1 MAIPN
6 VLLSMQLSYNQLTR
20 TEKKIADYV
29 QKNAQKVLFMS
40 ITELAEECHVADAS
54 VHRFCRTIGA
64 KGYQEFKM
72 WLSINMGHEKGEEE
86 SEEEDGKEP
95 IFQQVLKSHLEAI
108 NETNQLLD
116 KQKVDQAV
124 RMLTEARQIMFFGVG
139 DSKTAAIEANNK
151 FLHVTPKVMCAGDT
165 HLQAM
170 AASMM
175 TEEDLPFVV
184 SYSGSTKDTVEVAQI
199 AKEAGAKVISITRF
213 LKSPLTEFSDCV
225 LICGSKEGPLE
236 GGSMGAKLSQLHI
249 IDILYQCYF
258 KANGKKARENRQKT
272 ANAVVNKLY

>member
-1 MAIPN
+1 MAIPT
-6 VLLSMQLSYNQLTR
+6 VLLSMKLSYNQLTR

-116 KQKVDQAV
+116 KEKVDQAV

-175 TEEDLPFVV
+175 TEEDLLFRIDQGYCRGGADCKRGRGQGYFHHPLPQIPSDRVLRLRLNLRLQGRA
-184 SYSGSTKDTVEVAQI
+184 SGRGIHGSQI
-199 AKEAGAKVISITRF
+199 KPAAY
-213 LKSPLTEFSDCV
+213 
-225 LICGSKEGPLE
+225 
-236 GGSMGAKLSQLHI
+236 H
-249 IDILYQCYF
+249 
-258 KANGKKARENRQKT
+258 
-272 ANAVVNKLY
+272 